1 MSPTKLCR
9 DLAPTRGR
17 TYAESWLLRFGTAAN
32 DTQRE
37 VHWANLKHCFRAVS
51 VDIEVQHGSAG
62 STDTSA
68 PYYVFPDGTGLV
80 CESTYRFDPRARR
93 SRSVL
98 PSWFASVDV
107 EGSLVQA
114 VGFCR
119 DANDPLR
126 EWIAQPALFAQSSP
140 RLFEQIPRTVG
151 FEAYSTA
158 SAVVVV
164 GAEESE
170 TFGVLLVGIPLA
182 YDFLEQ
188 WFVLREKHS
197 FSTFA
202 PIISSLPLLMLRGD
216 SHIGD
221 LFSDDMDEVQIL
233 EVLEVPPECVRSGV
247 WMRRPIQV
255 HESGWQLPGEW
266 GETLYQTPPIPSE
279 LLERTL
285 LAASPVDFLPELF
298 PRMLKSA
305 PAVALEAMESGLHRA
320 GSSDGVSGDFLAGL
334 VSRRDLL
341 PLLESPEFDMRLR
354 AQLILPR
361 VGN

>member
-1 MSPTKLCR
+1 MTPTKRCR
-9 DLAPTRGR
+9 ELAPTRGR
-17 TYAESWLLRFGTAAN
+17 TYAESWFLRFSTAAN

-37 VHWANLKHCFRAVS
+37 VHWGNLKRCFRSVS

-68 PYYVFPDGTGLV
+68 PYYMFPDGTGLV

-93 SRSVL
+93 STSAL

-107 EGSLVQA
+107 EGTLVQA

-119 DANDPLR
+119 DADDPLHD
-126 EWIAQPALFAQSSP
+126 WIAQPILYAPRSP

-158 SAVVVV
+158 SAVVVA
-164 GAEESE
+164 GAEESK
-170 TFGVLLVGIPLA
+170 TLGVLLVGIPLA

-197 FSTFA
+197 LSTFA
-202 PIISSLPLLMLRGD
+202 PIMSSLPLLMLRGD
-216 SHIGD
+216 SHIGE
-221 LFSDDMDEVQIL
+221 LFSDDMDEVEIL
-233 EVLEVPPECVRSGV
+233 EVVEVPAECVRSGV

-255 HESGWQLPGEW
+255 HESGWQVPSEW
-266 GETLYQTPPIPSE
+266 DETFYQTPPIPSD
-279 LLERTL
+279 LLERAL
-285 LAASPVDFLPELF
+285 LAASPVDHLPELF
-298 PRMLKSA
+298 PRMLKIA
-305 PAVALEAMESGLHRA
+305 PAVALEAMESGLQRA
-320 GSSDGVSGDFLAGL
+320 GSSDHVPGDFLAGL
-334 VSRRDLL
+334 VSRLDLV
-341 PLLESPEFDMRLR
+341 PLLESPEFDVRLR

-361 VGN
+361 ARN